1 MHSDGESLFPVSIRN
16 GFNLRSTAREPF
28 ALQVEVSPG
37 SKNITGMNTY
47 DVIAYN
53 KLALVVAEDGLYQFD
68 YSDLGNIKLLS
79 KIGYKN

>member
-1 MHSDGESLFPVSIRN
+1 MFVCDGEAGVKIYNAANVGSLQLI
-16 GFNLRSTAREPF
+16 
-28 ALQVEVSPG
+28 
-37 SKNITGMNTY
+37 KNITGVNTY